1 MVNQQFLE
9 IMSSQACHEK
19 NLEESKMSDRD
30 SIEKKKKIQI
40 EKGNKNPNRKG
51 K

>member
-1 MVNQQFLE
+1 
-9 IMSSQACHEK
+9 MSSQACHEK

-30 SIEKKKKIQI
+30 SIEKKQKKKQI